1 MTDDGRREVRRA
13 LYDFVWQTAHLYK
26 DAPGGKLACPQRP
39 KLERYV
45 DSKMMV
51 FDFMLE
57 SAGEHG
63 KVEDVVKD
71 FLEDLES
78 NFHAAVYGKENL
90 LSFYR
95 ERKEECLHVV
105 TGSL

>member
-1 MTDDGRREVRRA
+1 MTDDVMQEVRRA
-13 LYDFVWQTAHLYK
+13 LYEFVWETAHLYK

-45 DSKMMV
+45 DSKMMI

-57 SAGEHG
+57 SAGGPGEVKG
-63 KVEDVVKD
+63 VVKE

-78 NFHAAVYGKENL
+78 NFHAAVRREEKL

-95 ERKEECLHVV
+95 ERKEECLQVV
-105 TGSL
+105 AGSL